1 MTRPT
6 SANNT
11 ASIHELYWGS
21 LKIKMSL
28 TSVAFEL
35 ASNNIVPFESW
46 GDRGHVP
53 ADFSGVGRSWSISGT
68 QLLKTSGQACFF
80 LRVILGKRKRE
91 T

>member
-1 MTRPT
+1 MTRPI

-35 ASNNIVPFESW
+35 ASNNIVPW
-46 GDRGHVP
+46 GDRGYVV
-53 ADFSGVGRSWSISGT
+53 ADFSGVGHGT
-68 QLLKTSGQACFF
+68 SLELDY
-80 LRVILGKRKRE
+80 
-91 T
+91 

>member
-35 ASNNIVPFESW
+35 ASNNIVPFDSG

-53 ADFSGVGRSWSISGT
+53 ADFSGIGHAWPISGT
-68 QLLKTSGQACFF
+68 RLLKTSGQACLY
-80 LRVILGKRKRE
+80 LRVILRKRKRE

>member
-11 ASIHELYWGS
+11 ASIHELYWES
-21 LKIKMSL
+21 LKIKLSL

-46 GDRGHVP
+46 GYRGHVP
-53 ADFSGVGRSWSISGT
+53 ADFSGVGVGRSWSISGT
-68 QLLKTSGQACFF
+68 RLLKTSGQACFF
-80 LRVILGKRKRE
+80 
-91 T
+91 